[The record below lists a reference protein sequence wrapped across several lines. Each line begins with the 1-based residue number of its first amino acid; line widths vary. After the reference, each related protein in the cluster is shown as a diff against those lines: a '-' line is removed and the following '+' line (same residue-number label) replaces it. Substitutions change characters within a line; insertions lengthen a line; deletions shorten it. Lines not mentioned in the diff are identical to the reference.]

1 MNYVKKFDEKLSDII
16 ASVWK
21 NTRDEQNVRRMHAT
35 AKSILKWN
43 WLFMLLSLFF
53 AVNFMLLGTVA
64 FNPRWLSIGGLSS
77 EQYDILTM
85 AAVVYFILVLF
96 IKRICIIIMKSAR
109 KYIQK

>member
-1 MNYVKKFDEKLSDII
+1 MNYVKKFEEKLSDII

-43 WLFMLLSLFF
+43 WLFLLLSLLSAGSFTILS
-53 AVNFMLLGTVA
+53 ATAL
-64 FNPRWLSIGGLSS
+64 NPRWLSIGGLSS

-96 IKRICIIIMKSAR
+96 VKRICIIIMKSAR
-109 KYIQK
+109 KYIER